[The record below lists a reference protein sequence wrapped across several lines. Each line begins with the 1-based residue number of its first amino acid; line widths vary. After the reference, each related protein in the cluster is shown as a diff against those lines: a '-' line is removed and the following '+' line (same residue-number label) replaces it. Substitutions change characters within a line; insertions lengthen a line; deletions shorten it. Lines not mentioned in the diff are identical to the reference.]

1 MAYLCISMS
10 GIGIKISL
18 YKRITL
24 NLEGNKMLESDIVE
38 DNQTIK
44 LPKRSIVRK
53 MFFWEWCLQ

>member
-10 GIGIKISL
+10 GIGIQIFL

-44 LPKRSIVRK
+44 LTKRSID
-53 MFFWEWCLQ
+53 C